1 MCFRIDFLL
10 LDSQI
15 SLRILEYWVQ
25 FTVYAAAQYAFYL
38 NEISCE
44 NSPRYYAYVCV
55 LVFDIYQK
63 DLLLL

>member
-1 MCFRIDFLL
+1 MDFLL

-15 SLRILEYWVQ
+15 SLQIFEYWVQ

-44 NSPRYYAYVCV
+44 N
-55 LVFDIYQK
+55 
-63 DLLLL
+63 